1 MPGPAMELISSRA
14 TLMVCAADVSAA
26 LTGTPA
32 SKRNTANVAGI
43 NLTAFAI
50 SYPHMFVENH

>member
-1 MPGPAMELISSRA
+1 MELISSRA

-50 SYPHMFVENH
+50 SYPHIFVENH